1 MLSNYFRNSLILKTK
16 TMQLGFLILCIKR
29 MAGWK
34 YLKDLE
40 VCGRRISNC
49 YYEKYDIIKIL
60 LKNIG
65 GKKKIGGSACGVSL

>member
-1 MLSNYFRNSLILKTK
+1 
-16 TMQLGFLILCIKR
+16 
-29 MAGWK
+29 MAGWD

-65 GKKKIGGSACGVSL
+65 GKKKIAGGASGVSL